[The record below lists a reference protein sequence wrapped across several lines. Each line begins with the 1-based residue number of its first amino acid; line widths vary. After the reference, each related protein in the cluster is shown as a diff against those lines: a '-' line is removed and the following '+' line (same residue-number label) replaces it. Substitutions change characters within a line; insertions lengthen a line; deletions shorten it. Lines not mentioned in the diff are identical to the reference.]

1 MHFDLRTSLLSISKL
16 SNQKTPNQKLFSQK
30 LSNQKPSVLKSL
42 SMVAV
47 AIAAFG
53 SMSNLQAE
61 TYFTD
66 TSVSVLY
73 GSDYGLVEDGELTTA
88 TLEHASAHDWGGVFF
103 FVDRNQGANDI
114 ENNRFR

>member
-1 MHFDLRTSLLSISKL
+1 MHFDLRTSPLSTSKL
-16 SNQKTPNQKLFSQK
+16 SNQKPFSQK
-30 LSNQKPSVLKSL
+30 PSLLKPL

-47 AIAAFG
+47 AVAAFG

-73 GSDYGLVEDGELTTA
+73 GSDYDLVEDGELTTV
-88 TLEHASAHDWGGVFF
+88 TLEHVSAHD
-103 FVDRNQGANDI
+103 
-114 ENNRFR
+114 

>member
-16 SNQKTPNQKLFSQK
+16 SNQKTFSQK
-30 LSNQKPSVLKSL
+30 LSNHKPSVLKPL

-47 AIAAFG
+47 TIAAFG

-73 GSDYGLVEDGELTTA
+73 GSDYELVEDGELTTA
-88 TLEHASAHDWGGVFF
+88 TLEHVSAHDWGGVFF